1 MHFNYQTEYLM
12 KDFAN
17 KNMTR
22 IALSGVIGAVTL
34 LTGCATNTVQ
44 VSNPQ
49 TTNEAQLASL
59 NQTANL
65 VSNQLNKL
73 IRLEGGKAEVVN
85 SGKEA
90 LATPLT
96 VKWSGSGEDLAKEV
110 AKQIGF
116 EFKVTGPIPLTPVIV
131 PLDAKERTA
140 ESILHIVAD
149 RMNSVADVGV
159 SANKKLIEIMYRPR

>member
-1 MHFNYQTEYLM
+1 M
-12 KDFAN
+12 KDFAQ

-22 IALSGVIGAVTL
+22 VALSGVIGAVTL

-44 VSNPQ
+44 VSNPK

-73 IRLEGGKAEVVN
+73 IRLEGGKTEVSD

-90 LATPLT
+90 LSTPLT
-96 VKWSGSGEDLAKEV
+96 VKWSGSGEDLAREV

-116 EFKVTGPIPLTPVIV
+116 EFKVSGPQPLTPVIV
-131 PLDAKERTA
+131 PLDAKERSA
-140 ESILHIVAD
+140 ESILRVVAD
-149 RMNSVADVGV
+149 RMNAVADIGV
-159 SANKKLIEIMYRPR
+159 SANRKLIEITYRPR

>member
-1 MHFNYQTEYLM
+1 M

-22 IALSGVIGAVTL
+22 IALSGVVGALTL

-44 VSNPQ
+44 VSNPKI
-49 TTNEAQLASL
+49 TTDAQLASL

-90 LATPLT
+90 LGLQLT
-96 VKWSGSGEDLAKEV
+96 VKWDASGEELAKEV

-116 EFKVTGPIPLTPVIV
+116 EFKVSGSPPATPIII
-131 PLDAKERTA
+131 PLDAKDRTA

-149 RMNSVADVGV
+149 RMNSVADLGV
-159 SANKKLIEIMYRPR
+159 SANKKLIEITYRPR